1 MDKET
6 EKEFDKKFTHD
17 YFLGYGELEKH
28 PTNKSAMVAKAKFG
42 KGMYSRSPD
51 NVKEIKSFVSK
62 VEAKAHQAGRDE
74 VLKEVKDIILPLGI
88 KSKISIDV
96 FRHLSEKLQSLE
108 QKEKE

>member
-62 VEAKAHQAGRDE
+62 VEAKAYQAGREEALEE
-74 VLKEVKDIILPLGI
+74 VEIWAYNNGITHKKCFVELKN
-88 KSKISIDV
+88 
-96 FRHLSEKLQSLE
+96 FLQSLE
-108 QKEKE
+108 QKEGK